1 MDMKTEVIRKSF
13 KNIKKFCIIFI
24 GVLLLALFF
33 YYRFKYLG
41 RVSMNYEKNKSNEKI
56 MRYKKD
62 KLLFTPELKDN
73 LFLLILV
80 SSSPH
85 DERHREK
92 REAIRKT
99 WGRCKHLHTLYKE
112 SKYIPKN
119 ITCKL
124 VFFMGTTRNP
134 TRISDEAEKF
144 QDIIVVD
151 YIDTYDLITRKL
163 LATFKWSM
171 KYKPKFI
178 LKADDDVYIH
188 LPRLI
193 MKLQHVKTQNYYGGV
208 VFQTTVSRDKSHKH
222 YVSHRYFNE
231 TWYPPF
237 CLGALF
243 VFTGSI
249 LQSLLQATSTNP
261 PFSVDDAYVGTLM
274 NHLGVRPQSIDGF
287 VKVSFQPL
295 LSEIQDC
302 SLHKLSGYSDS
313 LTPNQITHMHERIL
327 FLSNQATFCLQLEK
341 KTYFVSLIGFL
352 FLFLFLFR
360 VELKTRFGAV
370 RF

>member
-1 MDMKTEVIRKSF
+1 MLKMVAVTKRFIALIFRKVCCSKFFVIFVLCLLYISIYVLPSLPNHNRAKIPTDP
-13 KNIKKFCIIFI
+13 NDIIKYNQDKIVHYPIN
-24 GVLLLALFF
+24 
-33 YYRFKYLG
+33 
-41 RVSMNYEKNKSNEKI
+41 VSY
-56 MRYKKD
+56 
-62 KLLFTPELKDN
+62 N

-134 TRISDEAEKF
+134 TRVSDEAKKF
-144 QDIIVVD
+144 QDIILVD

-178 LKADDDVYIH
+178 LKADDDVYVH

-193 MKLQHVKTQNYYGGV
+193 MKLQHVDAQNYYGGWV
-208 VFQTTVSRDKSHKH
+208 YKTSVPRDHNHRH
-222 YVSHRYFNE
+222 YVSYKTFSE
-231 TWYPPF
+231 PTFPSF
-237 CLGALF
+237 CVGAMY
-243 VFTGSI
+243 VFSGNLLSP
-249 LQSLLQATSTNP
+249 LLQTVDVWA
-261 PFSVDDAYVGTLM
+261 PFGVDDAYVGVLM
-274 NHLGVRPQSIDGF
+274 RHISV
-287 VKVSFQPL
+287 
-295 LSEIQDC
+295 
-302 SLHKLSGYSDS
+302 
-313 LTPNQITHMHERIL
+313 TPSRIL
-327 FLSNQATFCLQLEK
+327 
-341 KTYFVSLIGFL
+341 GFL
-352 FLFLFLFR
+352 K
-360 VELKTRFGAV
+360 VELKIFLYEISDCALSLLIGYGDGLSGQQIVHIHRRIKSLEQQKSICMQVNASTFYGLCCVCCLILYAFRTKIYSTSV
-370 RF
+370 